1 MKPTLEFLEQ
11 IEPLERINDIHFVN
25 SFCTAPHSS
34 YMLEGYICHLVSQG
48 DLEGFYELISHS
60 EADGLFLTM
69 GNLSKNPLRQIQY
82 FTVASITLVCRAA
95 ITGGMNETKAY
106 ELSDFIIQRAD
117 ICTAPEDVAEV
128 LLEGVKNYIE
138 AVRCLH
144 PTGTGNPHIRKA
156 LVYIG
161 EHIYE
166 KISLDVLA
174 RELSLNKSYLCK
186 LFKKDM
192 GMTLT
197 DYIYEQKI
205 KQAERLLLEKTYPF
219 SEIGTFLGFPS
230 QSYFIKIFKRV
241 TGTTPSQWLTEH

>member
-1 MKPTLEFLEQ
+1 MKPILEFLER
-11 IEPLERINDIHFVN
+11 IEPLQRINDIHFAN
-25 SFCTAPHSS
+25 AFCTVPHSS
-34 YMLEGYICHLVSQG
+34 YILEGYICHLVSQG
-48 DLEGFYELISHS
+48 DLAGFDKLISYS
-60 EADGLFLTM
+60 EAEGLFLTM

-82 FTVASITLVCRAA
+82 FSVASITLVCRAA
-95 ITGGMNETKAY
+95 IAGGMNETKAY

-117 ICTAPEDVAEV
+117 ICTTPEDVAEV
-128 LLEGVKNYIE
+128 LLEGVKRYIE
-138 AVRCLH
+138 AIHNLRTV
-144 PTGTGNPHIRKA
+144 GTGNPHIREA

-174 RELSLNKSYLCK
+174 QKLSLNKSYLCK
-186 LFKKDM
+186 LFKKDT

-197 DYIYEQKI
+197 DYIYDQKI
-205 KQAERLLLEKTYPF
+205 KQAKRLLLEKTYSL

-241 TGTTPSQWLTEH
+241 TGTTPSQWLAEH